1 MWNWADNYTV
11 WELINEIVRPLATPR
26 LKKQTQNNSL
36 PELFK
41 NFVKIVHFS
50 VILNTALSAM
60 VVKSIDVVLKKA
72 ITFNLGARAL

>member
-1 MWNWADNYTV
+1 MAVSNT
-11 WELINEIVRPLATPR
+11 LPPPK
-26 LKKQTQNNSL
+26 KKQTQNNSS

-50 VILNTALSAM
+50 VTQNTTLNAM
-60 VVKSIDVVLKKA
+60 VVKSINVVLKKA